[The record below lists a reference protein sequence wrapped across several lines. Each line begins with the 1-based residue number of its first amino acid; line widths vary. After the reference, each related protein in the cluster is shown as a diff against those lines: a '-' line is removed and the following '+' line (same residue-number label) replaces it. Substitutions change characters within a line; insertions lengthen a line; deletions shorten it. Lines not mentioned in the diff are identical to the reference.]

1 MNNSLK
7 AIILAAGKGTRMKSS
22 LPKVLHKI
30 SGKALVERVI
40 DSFLEINNLSE
51 IFVITGHQSE
61 SVTEFLNNKY
71 KMRSGSGSPKRRREG
86 GGDDGQELIFD
97 EAIKT
102 VLQEPQ
108 LGTGHAVFQA
118 YDYLKNFKGTVI
130 VLCGDT
136 PLLTTQT
143 LQNFIE
149 YHQKSN
155 AALTVMSALFDDPT
169 NYGRIV
175 RDENENIKKIV
186 EQKDAN
192 SEEKRIKEIN
202 AGVYCIEWEKISP
215 AFFELTTN
223 NEQGEYYL
231 TDIVDWSVKKGLKT
245 CGFILEN
252 NREIFGINSRQHL
265 AEAARFLN
273 TMTIEKLMDNGVT
286 FISPENTFVSPET
299 KIGQDSIIY
308 PGCVIEGANIF
319 GENCVIGPNTF
330 IEGDVKTGNNVKIV
344 QSKVSN
350 AYIGKN
356 STIGPFAH
364 LRDRVEI
371 NSDVRIGNFVEIKK
385 STVDSSTNISHLSYV
400 GDSSVGSNV
409 NIGAGTITAN
419 YDPLSKKKSRTIIED
434 NVKIG
439 SNSVLVAPVIV
450 KNSANIAAGS
460 VITKEVPEFSLAIA
474 REKQKNIDNWVE
486 KRINQIQ
493 SESKIEANST

>member
-1 MNNSLK
+1 MSDSVK

-40 DSFLEINNLSE
+40 DSILKINNLSE

-61 SVTEFLNNKY
+61 LVTDFLNNKY
-71 KMRSGSGSPKRRREG
+71 KNETV
-86 GGDDGQELIFD
+86 
-97 EAIKT
+97 KT

-118 YDYLKNFKGTVI
+118 YEDIKDFKGTVI
-130 VLCGDT
+130 ILCGDT

-149 YHQKSN
+149 FHKKSD
-155 AALTVMSALFDDPT
+155 ASLTVMSALFDDPT
-169 NYGRIV
+169 NYGRIL
-175 RDENENIKKIV
+175 RDNLGDIKKIV
-186 EQKDAN
+186 EEKDAN
-192 SEEKRIKEIN
+192 NEEKQIKEIN

-231 TDIVDWSVKKGLKT
+231 TDIIDWSVKKGLKT
-245 CGFILEN
+245 CGYILESN
-252 NREIFGINSRQHL
+252 KEIFGINSRQHL
-265 AEAARFLN
+265 AEATNFLN
-273 TMTIEKLMDNGVT
+273 TITVKNLMDKGVT

-299 KIGQDSIIY
+299 KIDQDSIVY
-308 PGCVIEGANIF
+308 PGCVFEGSNVF
-319 GENCVIGPNTF
+319 GENCIIGPNTF
-330 IEGDVKTGNNVKIV
+330 IEGNVKTGNNVKII
-344 QSKVSN
+344 QSKISN
-350 AYIGKN
+350 AYLGNN

-364 LRDRVEI
+364 LRDNVEI
-371 NSDVRIGNFVEIKK
+371 RSDVRIGNFVEVKK
-385 STVDSSTNISHLSYV
+385 STVNSSTNISHLSYI
-400 GDSSVGSNV
+400 GDSSVGKNV

-419 YDPLSKKKSRTIIED
+419 YDPLSKKKSQTIIED

-439 SNSVLVAPVIV
+439 SNSVLGAPVTI

-474 REKQKNIDNWVE
+474 REKQKNIENWVE
-486 KRINQIQ
+486 KKMGCAI
-493 SESKIEANST
+493 KKDD